1 MAWDFAA
8 EIHGLTGFDADSSS
22 TTVSGETYQVHATR
36 WLTDSA
42 KEVINQLPPNLLDWC
57 SSQQTF
63 TSVMPGSEAET
74 MSTGKIL
81 RVYRNDG
88 DMDKVCRR
96 IRPDEKGYVTDP
108 DEMGYATVSDP
119 VFYTENNKL
128 NALPEG
134 GSCKY
139 DEVQYPSVSYGDS
152 SIGSTNLTSVT
163 ATAADP
169 TVFTK
174 SSHGLSTGEIVELS
188 NFTEMTEINGMTGT
202 VTRLDAN
209 TFEINGVAADPA
221 ETTGG
226 NVVKLGDFPDEAEYL
241 VVLGAA
247 IKAAEYMLS
256 SDEDVEISAP
266 VITGLKTDYEGGI
279 QKLLG
284 GYRK

>member
-139 DEVQYPSVSYGDS
+139 DEVQYPAVAYGDS
-152 SIGSTNLTSVT
+152 AISV
-163 ATAADP
+163 
-169 TVFTK
+169 
-174 SSHGLSTGEIVELS
+174 
-188 NFTEMTEINGMTGT
+188 
-202 VTRLDAN
+202 
-209 TFEINGVAADPA
+209 
-221 ETTGG
+221 
-226 NVVKLGDFPDEAEYL
+226 FPDEAEYL